1 MALENKQLNSLS
13 IDNDE
18 ISLKELIVKI
28 KEWGVFLKS
37 KWKSIFIFGIIG
49 ALIGLTIALFEKPTY
64 KAVLTFAMEEDKGS
78 GGGLS
83 GALGLASSFGID
95 LGGGGGGGAFAA
107 SNLTELMKSRLLVEK
122 VLLEPIIINGKL
134 ITLAEYYIQINELR
148 KGWADNNLLK
158 KIQFL
163 PKADRSNFTL
173 QQDSILQQMH
183 KILIDKEHLSIMQ
196 KDKKV
201 TILSIEVTSE
211 NELFS
216 KIFCESIAKET
227 SDFYIETRSKKSRI
241 NVDVLQKQV
250 DSVRIALNGA
260 ITIVANETD
269 NVYNLN
275 PAFNIK
281 GAPSKKKQIDVQAN
295 TAILTNLVV
304 QLELAKITLRKETP
318 LIQLIDRPILP
329 LQKEKFGKLKSII
342 LGGFLAGLIYILY
355 LIFGRLFGKITSFNV
370 KINT

>member
-1 MALENKQLNSLS
+1 MALENNQIEGSN

-18 ISLKELIVKI
+18 ISLKELIIKI
-28 KEWGVFLKS
+28 KEWGAFLKS
-37 KWKSIFIFGIIG
+37 KWKAIFIVGIIG

-64 KAVLTFAMEEDKGS
+64 KAILTFAMEEDKGGG

-95 LGGGGGGGAFAA
+95 LGVGGGGGAFAA
-107 SNLTELMKSRLLVEK
+107 SNLAELMKSRLLVEK
-122 VLLEPIIINGKL
+122 VLLEPIVINGKT
-134 ITLAEYYIQINELR
+134 ISLAEYYIQINELR
-148 KGWADNNLLK
+148 EGWDKKPLLK
-158 KIQFL
+158 NIQFL
-163 PKADRSNFTL
+163 PNVDRSTFTL
-173 QQDSILQQMH
+173 QQDSILKEIH
-183 KILIDKEHLSIMQ
+183 KSLIDKEHLSIMQ

-211 NELFS
+211 NEIFS

-227 SDFYIETRSKKSRI
+227 SDFYIETKSKKSKI
-241 NVDVLQKQV
+241 NVSVLQRQT
-250 DSVRIALNGA
+250 DSVRNALNGA
-260 ITIVANETD
+260 ITGVANETD

-329 LQKEKFGKLKSII
+329 LQKEKFGKLKSIA
-342 LGGFLAGLIYILY
+342 LGGFLVGFLYILY
-355 LIFGRLFGKITSFNV
+355 LIFGRLYRKMIS
-370 KINT
+370 

>member
-1 MALENKQLNSLS
+1 MSTNQEKIPKDNL
-13 IDNDE
+13 DNDE
-18 ISLKELIVKI
+18 ISLKELILKI
-28 KEWGVFLKS
+28 KEWFIFLKT
-37 KWKSIFIFGIIG
+37 KWKTIFLAGIIG
-49 ALIGLTIALFEKPTY
+49 GFIGLTISWFEKPTY
-64 KAVLTFAMEEDKGS
+64 KAILTFAMEEDKGGG

-95 LGGGGGGGAFAA
+95 LGNAGGGAFAA
-107 SNLTELMKSRLLVEK
+107 SNLSELMKSRLIVEK
-122 VLLEPIIINGKL
+122 VLLSPIIIKGKT

-148 KGWADNNLLK
+148 KAWEKKPLLK
-158 KIQFL
+158 NIQFL
-163 PKADRSNFTL
+163 PGDDRSKYTL
-173 QQDSILQQMH
+173 QQDSILEKIH
-183 KILIDKEHLSIMQ
+183 KSLIDKDHLSIMQ

-211 NELFS
+211 DEQFS

-227 SDFYIETRSKKSRI
+227 SDFYIETKSKKARL
-241 NVDVLQKQV
+241 NANVLQKQL
-250 DSVRIALNGA
+250 DSVRSELNGA
-260 ITIVANETD
+260 ITGVAAETD

-295 TAILTNLVV
+295 TALLTNLVV

-329 LQKEKFGKLKSII
+329 LSEEKFGKLNSLV
-342 LGGFLAGLIYILY
+342 LGGFLAGFLIVLY
-355 LIFGRLFGKITSFNV
+355 LICVQLFRKFLD
-370 KINT
+370 

>member
-1 MALENKQLNSLS
+1 MSTSQENISQPN

-18 ISLKELIVKI
+18 ISLKELILKI
-28 KEWGVFLKS
+28 KEWFIFLKS
-37 KWKSIFIFGIIG
+37 KWKTIFLAAVIG
-49 ALIGLTIALFEKPTY
+49 GLIGLTIAWFEKPTY
-64 KAVLTFAMEEDKGS
+64 KATLTFAMEEDK

-95 LGGGGGGGAFAA
+95 LGGASGGGAFAA
-107 SNLTELMKSRLLVEK
+107 SNLTELMKSRLIVEK
-122 VLLEPIIINGKL
+122 VLLSPIDINGKTISL
-134 ITLAEYYIQINELR
+134 VEYYIQINQLR
-148 KGWADNNLLK
+148 NAWEKKPALK
-158 KIQFL
+158 NIQFL
-163 PKADRSNFTL
+163 PGDDRSKYTL
-173 QQDSILQQMH
+173 QQDSILQLIH
-183 KILIDKEHLSIMQ
+183 KSVIDKDHLSIMQ

-211 NELFS
+211 DEQFS
-216 KIFCESIAKET
+216 KLFCESIAKET
-227 SDFYIETRSKKSRI
+227 SDFYIETKSKKARL
-241 NVDVLQKQV
+241 NANVLQKQV
-250 DSVRIALNGA
+250 DSVRFELNGA
-260 ITIVANETD
+260 ITGVAAETD

-329 LQKEKFGKLKSII
+329 LSKEKFGKLKSLF
-342 LGGFLAGLIYILY
+342 LGGFLAGILTVLY
-355 LIFGRLFGKITSFNV
+355 LILGQFFRKSLD
-370 KINT
+370 

>member
-1 MALENKQLNSLS
+1 MALENNQIENSN

-18 ISLKELIVKI
+18 ISLKELIIKI
-28 KEWGVFLKS
+28 NEWGAFLKS
-37 KWKSIFIFGIIG
+37 KWKAILIAGFIG
-49 ALIGLTIALFEKPTY
+49 ALIGLTIAVFEKPTY

-78 GGGLS
+78 GGGGLS

-95 LGGGGGGGAFAA
+95 LGGAGGGGAFAA
-107 SNLTELMKSRLLVEK
+107 SNLAELMKSRLLVEK
-122 VLLEPIIINGKL
+122 VLLEPIVISGKT
-134 ITLAEYYIQINELR
+134 ITLAEYYIQINKLR
-148 KGWADNNLLK
+148 QAWDKKPNLK
-158 KIQFL
+158 NITFL
-163 PKADRSNFTL
+163 PNADRSNFTL
-173 QQDSILQQMH
+173 QQDSILQKIH
-183 KILIDKEHLSIMQ
+183 KSLIDKEHLSIMQ

-227 SDFYIETRSKKSRI
+227 SDFYIETKSKKSKI
-241 NVDVLQKQV
+241 NVNVLQRQV
-250 DSVRIALNGA
+250 DSVRNELNGA
-260 ITIVANETD
+260 IAGVANETD

-342 LGGFLAGLIYILY
+342 LGGFLTGFLYILY
-355 LIFGRLFGKITSFNV
+355 LIFGRLYRKMIA
-370 KINT
+370 